1 MRKNMMRRNLL
12 RSIKNSIARYL
23 AIVAIIA
30 LGAGMFVG
38 LRTTKSDMI
47 ATGQQYM
54 DEQNMFDLRLL
65 NTYGWSLEDVQK
77 VAALNGVES
86 AEGVFSM
93 DAIVRYEGVET
104 ESVYKL
110 YSIPKTVNKLYLHGG
125 RMPAAPNECLADGF
139 HVGDEILGRQITVLD
154 SNEESVLD
162 GLTEHTFT
170 VVGYVS
176 TPLYMDMSRGN
187 TALGNGVIS
196 AYLYLP
202 EETFDLDYYSD
213 IMITLPGENE
223 IYSDSYNRLMEEK
236 ADEIKL
242 AITPIADNRYQT
254 VLQDAKDAYEDGLK
268 EYEDG
273 VKEYEEGKAEA
284 EKELKEAKEKLEDAE
299 QQIADNTKLLEDS
312 QEFLEK
318 GEKQL
323 EDGKKRLAAGKVT
336 LANAKADAYSQMA
349 DGSAELM
356 NNYRRVNDALD
367 QVNDGLAQIDSGL
380 AQINSG
386 ISQLESG
393 LSTLETVIGVT
404 ETLLDVANSSLTR
417 AQRALDAAKQAG
429 ISGDLLAELEA
440 AVADAEKQ
448 VADNEAQLAEQKT
461 QYEEYSAQLVELQAQ
476 KAEVETQRIALEQTK
491 AELNAAQK
499 QIDRGFVELETNR
512 TQMESKFSAA
522 EAELQ
527 ASTYQLESAEAEL
540 LRSKSELEKGL
551 KELEDGKKELTEG
564 WQEYFKGET
573 EAMNELADAKQKLDD
588 AKQELA
594 DAKETIDS
602 MKSPDVYALDR
613 STNMGYMALDSNSD
627 IVEGVST
634 VFPAFFLLI
643 AALVCITTMT
653 RMVEDERTQIGTLKA
668 LGYSNGAIIGKY
680 LAYAGSAAVIG
691 CGLGVVIGSV
701 VFPLVL
707 WNAYQIIMFLGDF
720 FVLRINWLLCGI
732 VVLVYTAV
740 SMFVT
745 WFSCRMSLREVP
757 AELIRP
763 KAPTVGKKIF
773 LEYLPFWERFSFL
786 NKVMLRNIFRYKQR
800 LLMML
805 VGIGGCTALL
815 LTGFGIRDSI
825 GDLPTYQFTEVILYD
840 LEVRFDHSM
849 TEEDMLAFNEEF
861 SDDMGGACF
870 YHQSSMELEFDG
882 AVKDVTFY
890 AAPEQLGQYI
900 DFHIGKTKLEMPGV
914 GEALVSAGAAKRM
927 DISVGD
933 NIIVRDTNMQ
943 ELHLRVSGV
952 FDNNV
957 YNYVIASPET
967 VEAQW
972 GSTPEI
978 QMACV
983 NATDGGDVHELGA
996 AMTEFEGVMSVT
1008 VNKDVENSVGKM
1020 LEALDLVVVTI
1031 VICASLLAIIVL
1043 YNLTNINI
1051 TERIREIATI
1061 KVLGFNA
1068 AETAAYVFK
1077 ENLLLSLFGSVLG
1090 LGGGVLLLEFV
1101 MSKIQVDMVWMSAR
1115 LLPIS
1120 FVWAMVVTM
1129 LSACLVDFVL
1139 YFKLEKVNMAEALK
1153 SVE

>member
-1 MRKNMMRRNLL
+1 MKKNMMRRNLL
-12 RSIKNSIARYL
+12 RSIKYSITRYL

-30 LGAGMFVG
+30 LGAGIFVG
-38 LRTTKSDMI
+38 LRTTKSDMV
-47 ATGQQYM
+47 ATGQRYM

-65 NTYGWSLEDVQK
+65 STYGWSIGDVEK
-77 VAALNGVES
+77 IARLDGVEA
-86 AEGVFSM
+86 AEGVFST

-110 YSIPKTVNKLYLHGG
+110 YSIPHTVNRIYLHGG
-125 RMPAAPNECLADGF
+125 RMPTAPNECLADGF
-139 HVGDEILGRQITVLD
+139 HVGDEILGKQITVLP
-154 SNEESVLD
+154 SNDEAVLD
-162 GLTEHTFT
+162 SLKEHTFT

-176 TPLYMDMSRGN
+176 SPLYMDLSRGN
-187 TALGNGVIS
+187 TSLGNGTIS
-196 AYLYLP
+196 AFLYLP
-202 EETFDLDYYSD
+202 AETFDMDYYSD
-213 IMITLPGENE
+213 IMITLPGEKTV
-223 IYSDSYNRLMEEK
+223 YSDAYNNLMEERAEHFK
-236 ADEIKL
+236 
-242 AITPIADNRYQT
+242 IAAAPVANERYQS
-254 VLQDAKDAYEDGLK
+254 VLLDAQEAYQEGLEAYEDGLK
-268 EYEDG
+268 EYD
-273 VKEYEEGKAEA
+273 EGKAKA
-284 EKELKEAKEKLEDAE
+284 EKELREAKEKLEDAE
-299 QQIADNTKLLEDS
+299 QQIADNSKLLEDGKVL
-312 QEFLEK
+312 LEK

-336 LANAKADAYSQMA
+336 LANAKAEAYSQMA

-356 NNYRRVNDALD
+356 NNYRQVNDALD

-393 LSTLETVIGVT
+393 LTTLETIIGVSR
-404 ETLLDVANSSLTR
+404 TLLDVANSSLTR
-417 AQRALDAAKQAG
+417 AKRALDSATQAG
-429 ISGDLLAELEA
+429 LDGDIVAQLQA
-440 AVADAEKQ
+440 AVDDAQSQ
-448 VADNEAQLAEQKT
+448 VDDYEMQLAEQT
-461 QYEEYSAQLVELQAQ
+461 AQYEAYSKQLVELQAQ
-476 KAEVETQRIALEQTK
+476 KAEVEAQRVTLEQTK
-491 AELNAAQK
+491 AELLNAQK
-499 QIDRGFVELETNR
+499 EIDKGFTELESNR
-512 TQMESKFSAA
+512 VQMENKFAAA
-522 EAELQ
+522 EAELE
-527 ASTYQLESAEAEL
+527 ASAYQLEAAEAEL
-540 LRSKSELEKGL
+540 ARSKTDLEKGL
-551 KELEDGKKELTEG
+551 KELDDGKKELSDG

-573 EAMNELADAKQKLDD
+573 EAMTELADAKLQLDE

-594 DAKETIDS
+594 DGKAALDAMSLPE
-602 MKSPDVYALDR
+602 VYALDR
-613 STNMGYMALDSNSD
+613 NTNMGYIALDSNSD
-627 IVEGVST
+627 IVDGVST

-653 RMVEDERTQIGTLKA
+653 RMVEEERTQIGTLKA
-668 LGYSNGAIIGKY
+668 LGYSNGQIIGKY

-701 VFPLVL
+701 VFPLIL
-707 WNAYQIIMFLGDF
+707 WNVYQILMFLGDYY
-720 FVLRINWLLCGI
+720 VLRINWLLCGTVI
-732 VVLVYTAV
+732 LVYTAV
-740 SMFVT
+740 SMLVT
-745 WFSCRMSLREVP
+745 WYSCRMSLREVP

-773 LEYLPFWERFSFL
+773 LEYLPFWHRFSFL

-805 VGIGGCTALL
+805 IGIGGCTALL
-815 LTGFGIRDSI
+815 LTGFGVRDSI
-825 GDLPTYQFTEVILYD
+825 GDLATYQFTEVIQYD

-849 TEEDMLAFNEEF
+849 SQEDMLAFTDRF

-882 AVKDVTFY
+882 TVKDVTFL
-890 AAPEQLGQYI
+890 AANEQLGQYI
-900 DFHIGKTKLEMPGV
+900 DFHTGKTKLSMPGL
-914 GEALVSAGAAKRM
+914 GDALISAGVAKRLG
-927 DISVGD
+927 ISVGD
-933 NIIVRDTNMQ
+933 TLTIRDTNMHA
-943 ELHLRVSGV
+943 LSLRVSGV

-957 YNYVIASPET
+957 YNYVICSPET
-967 VEAQW
+967 VMEQW
-972 GSTPEI
+972 GSAPEV

-983 NATDGGDVHELGA
+983 NAPDGGDVHELGA

-1120 FVWAMVVTM
+1120 FLWAMVVTM